1 MSRKKLS
8 AVITAV
14 ATLAGSLG
22 YMGGTAELEPDLAL
36 EEATKR
42 LDRLE
47 ERTAIALESID
58 ERLTK
63 MAGRR

>member
-1 MSRKKLS
+1 MMGRKKLS

-22 YMGGTAELEPDLAL
+22 YMGGTAEP

-47 ERTAIALESID
+47 ERTVVALESID
-58 ERLTK
+58 ERLTE

>member
-22 YMGGTAELEPDLAL
+22 YMGGTVEPDLAL
-36 EEATKR
+36 EAATKR

>member
-1 MSRKKLS
+1 MGRKKLS

-22 YMGGTAELEPDLAL
+22 YMGGNAESEPTD
-36 EEATKR
+36 R

-47 ERTAIALESID
+47 QRTVVALESID
-58 ERLTK
+58 ERLTEI
-63 MAGRR
+63 AGRR